1 MVDFLFLPEPDEL
14 DRFFFRIALF
24 EAIEKE
30 IGFRGGGGGGD
41 VYKFRLKKN
50 ASTHISYEGHM

>member
-1 MVDFLFLPEPDEL
+1 MLFLPEPDEL

-41 VYKFRLKKN
+41 
-50 ASTHISYEGHM
+50 AC